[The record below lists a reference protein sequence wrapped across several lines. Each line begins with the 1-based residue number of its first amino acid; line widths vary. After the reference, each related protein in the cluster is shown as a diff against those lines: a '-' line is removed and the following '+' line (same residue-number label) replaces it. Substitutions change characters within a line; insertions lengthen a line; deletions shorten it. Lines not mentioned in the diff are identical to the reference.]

1 MTSSETIRAA
11 VGAEFTVRL
20 VSATS
25 AGYVWDVDGEPAGVK
40 LLERRV
46 GNAPGKDAPGDPIAQ
61 VFRWQAL
68 NIGHHVIRF
77 VLKPRWETTPT
88 STHIVTVE
96 VY

>member
-20 VSATS
+20 VSGTS
-25 AGYVWDVDGEPAGVK
+25 AGYVWEVAGEPAGVK
-40 LLERRV
+40 LLEWRV
-46 GNAPGKDAPGDPIAQ
+46 GNASGQDAPGDPVAQ

-68 NIGHHVIRF
+68 TVGQHLIHF
-77 VLKPRWETTPT
+77 VLKARWETMPT
-88 STHIVTVE
+88 STHTVTVE

>member
-11 VGAEFTVRL
+11 VGAEFTVCL
-20 VSATS
+20 VSGTS
-25 AGYVWDVDGEPAGVK
+25 AGYVWEVAGEPAGVK

-46 GNAPGKDAPGDPIAQ
+46 GNVPGRDAPGDPVAQ

-68 NIGHHVIRF
+68 TAGQHLIHF

>member
-20 VSATS
+20 VSGAS
-25 AGYVWDVDGEPAGVK
+25 AGYVWDVADASAGVQ

-46 GNAPGKDAPGDPIAQ
+46 GNSPGADAPGDPIAQ
-61 VFRWQAL
+61 VFRWKAL
-68 NIGHHVIRF
+68 TAGQHLIHF

-88 STHIVTVE
+88 STHTVTVE
-96 VY
+96 VH